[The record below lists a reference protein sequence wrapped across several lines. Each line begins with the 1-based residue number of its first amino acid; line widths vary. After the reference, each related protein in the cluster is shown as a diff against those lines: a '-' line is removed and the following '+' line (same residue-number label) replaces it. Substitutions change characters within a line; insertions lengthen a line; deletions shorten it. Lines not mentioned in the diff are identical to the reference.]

1 MTPLHRRPAILGP
14 ALWLVLAGACGP
26 RVDVGPPPEVD
37 TSSLDPEIAQ
47 RFRERIDAVSTEPQ
61 NPRLRADLG
70 MAYEVNGI
78 MGAARTAYD
87 QAARLDPNEAR
98 WRYHLACVRADT
110 GEIEG
115 ALADVRRA
123 IELDGEYAPAHWRM
137 GNWLLE
143 SGRLDEAE
151 QSYRAAVQL
160 DPNTVA
166 ARLGMA
172 RVYIQSGRE
181 TYAVHVLQELIDS
194 VTDHPYLHQLLGT
207 AYRQMGRLDEARRE
221 LALVT
226 RPQRPQFP
234 DPWRDEMQRDKVGYA
249 AAAQQALALV
259 GVRQYEQAV
268 PILERLRD
276 QEPEDVVLLSNLGAA
291 YLDTGRIEE
300 GMRTLNDALALS
312 PDHFGAHLN
321 LSAAYERLGQ
331 LDQALQHANHAIRSN
346 PTLGQAHVKKGL
358 LLAKQRRFDEAI
370 ATLDTARRY
379 DARTPTSLIRS
390 GWLRCEI
397 KEWSGALQNFEAAIE
412 QDPNEFLAYL
422 GVATASAELGDA
434 ERADGALQR
443 ASELSPNHPAL
454 PRVRERVER
463 RRQPER

>member
-1 MTPLHRRPAILGP
+1 
-14 ALWLVLAGACGP
+14 
-26 RVDVGPPPEVD
+26 
-37 TSSLDPEIAQ
+37 
-47 RFRERIDAVSTEPQ
+47 
-61 NPRLRADLG
+61 
-70 MAYEVNGI
+70 
-78 MGAARTAYD
+78 
-87 QAARLDPNEAR
+87 
-98 WRYHLACVRADT
+98 
-110 GEIEG
+110 
-115 ALADVRRA
+115 
-123 IELDGEYAPAHWRM
+123 
-137 GNWLLE
+137 
-143 SGRLDEAE
+143 
-151 QSYRAAVQL
+151 
-160 DPNTVA
+160 
-166 ARLGMA
+166 MA

-412 QDPNEFLAYL
+412 QDPNEFQAYL